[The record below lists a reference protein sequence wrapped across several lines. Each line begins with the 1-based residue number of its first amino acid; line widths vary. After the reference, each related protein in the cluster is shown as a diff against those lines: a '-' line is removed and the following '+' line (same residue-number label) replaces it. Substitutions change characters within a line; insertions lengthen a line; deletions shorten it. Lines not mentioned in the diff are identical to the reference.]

1 MLPNTKEIL
10 TTTQQ
15 VNEYIMTTLRTME
28 GISLNQIANRFGN
41 TIPEQMMQDA
51 KPWIREGLLQLVDQ
65 QLILT
70 RSGKLMADRISAD
83 LFREEPEL

>member
-1 MLPNTKEIL
+1 
-10 TTTQQ
+10 
-15 VNEYIMTTLRTME
+15 
-28 GISLNQIANRFGN
+28 
-41 TIPEQMMQDA
+41 MMQDA

-70 RSGKLMADRISAD
+70 RSGKLMADRIAAD